1 MEAHTK
7 TSENPKEPVGQ
18 EYVLNRY
25 RHFINYYWK
34 ASKSNKR
41 SYKLT
46 RTLTISLGAFV
57 TLLSSIASAD
67 FIAENATWNTL
78 VAILTPLLAAI
89 MTIASGLTNSF
100 HWGATWRD
108 MTVNASN
115 LEKNLDV
122 FRATAP
128 EKRDVKAELE
138 KVNDTVIDET
148 NRFFK
153 RVLDSEVKP
162 DEA

>member
-1 MEAHTK
+1 METQ
-7 TSENPKEPVGQ
+7 TSDYLKEPASQ
-18 EYVLNRY
+18 EYVLKRY
-25 RHFINYYWK
+25 RHFIKYYWK

-89 MTIASGLTNSF
+89 MTIASGLANSF
-100 HWGATWRD
+100 HWGAAWRD

-115 LEKNLDV
+115 LERERDV
-122 FRATAP
+122 FFATKP
-128 EKRDVKAELE
+128 EERDVKAELE
-138 KVNDTVIDET
+138 KVNDRVIEET

-162 DEA
+162 DEE